1 MTRRGGR
8 SLTVHPYFNP
18 HSPCGER
25 LLSRLQLV
33 WLGLFQSTLP
43 LRGATPSRK
52 RSTSTPSGFQST
64 LPLRGATEPQER
76 SGQPQ
81 VISIH
86 TPLAG
91 SDCGGLYA
99 RHTECRHFN
108 PHSPCGERPARRNC
122 ATRSYGNFNPH
133 SPCGERPTDSNLL
146 LSNYQISIHTPL
158 AGSDDIVTT
167 QVKKTIDITIK
178 THKSS
183 NETKGLTTVRMVQV
197 ISIHT
202 PLAGSDSRC
211 RPCTKST
218 ARYFNPHSPCGERL
232 DQNANDV
239 ELTEIS
245 IHTPL
250 AGSDTLETRP
260 HPRALQISIHTPLA
274 GSD

>member
-108 PHSPCGERPARRNC
+108 PHSPCGERPTAAADPTIPSGFQSTLPLRG
-122 ATRSYGNFNPH
+122 ATFLQLYVLPSTLFQ
-133 SPCGERPTDSNLL
+133 STL
-146 LSNYQISIHTPL
+146 PL
-158 AGSDDIVTT
+158 RGAT
-167 QVKKTIDITIK
+167 
-178 THKSS
+178 
-183 NETKGLTTVRMVQV
+183 
-197 ISIHT
+197 
-202 PLAGSDSRC
+202 
-211 RPCTKST
+211 CTKELCDEIVWQFQST
-218 ARYFNPHSPCGERL
+218 L
-232 DQNANDV
+232 
-239 ELTEIS
+239 
-245 IHTPL
+245 PL
-250 AGSDTLETRP
+250 RGATHGFQSSSL
-260 HPRALQISIHTPLA
+260 
-274 GSD
+274 